1 MAKRKRRRHAKAQA
15 LTPGQWVIFALTG
28 LALVLGLAVSLAEGE
43 GLPSWESIFSRVG
56 LEAQPLPAE
65 GLAAAANAVHFIDV
79 GQGDATLL
87 QSGGEYCLVDAGE
100 PDSEDALLAYLRGM
114 GVSRLKLLV
123 MSHPHADHIGSMAA
137 VLQEFPVD
145 EVLLPDFDK
154 APYPTTATFERV
166 MQLILDKGIPAVT
179 AAPGQRFALGNGAVQ
194 VLDAGV
200 ETENYN
206 DLSQVLHFEAGGL
219 SVLLTGDGEKAVEK
233 AALGAGGLPHVQ
245 VFKAAHHG
253 SNTSNTEDFLWAVR
267 PRYVVVSCG
276 ANNSYGHP
284 HKEPVVRFAAL
295 GAQVLRTDENGSVVL
310 AEEEN
315 GLRLYTARTPEG
327 GSTGGEQEAA

>member
-1 MAKRKRRRHAKAQA
+1 M
-15 LTPGQWVIFALTG
+15 
-28 LALVLGLAVSLAEGE
+28 
-43 GLPSWESIFSRVG
+43 
-56 LEAQPLPAE
+56 
-65 GLAAAANAVHFIDV
+65 
-79 GQGDATLL
+79 
-87 QSGGEYCLVDAGE
+87 
-100 PDSEDALLAYLRGM
+100 
-114 GVSRLKLLV
+114 
-123 MSHPHADHIGSMAA
+123 
-137 VLQEFPVD
+137 
-145 EVLLPDFDK
+145 
-154 APYPTTATFERV
+154 
-166 MQLILDKGIPAVT
+166 
-179 AAPGQRFALGNGAVQ
+179 Q

-219 SVLLTGDGEKAVEK
+219 SALLTGDGEKAVEK
-233 AALGAGGLPHVQ
+233 AALAAGGLPHVQ

-276 ANNSYGHP
+276 QTTVTATPPG
-284 HKEPVVRFAAL
+284 EPMARFAAL

-327 GSTGGEQEAA
+327 GSAGGEQEAA

>member
-1 MAKRKRRRHAKAQA
+1 MAKRKRRRRTKAQA
-15 LTPGQWVIFALTG
+15 LTPGQWVVFAITG
-28 LALVLGLAVSLAEGE
+28 LALVLGLAVSVADGS
-43 GLPSWESIFSRVG
+43 GLPSWEAIFRGAG

-65 GLAAAANAVHFIDV
+65 GLGSDAAAVHFIDV

-100 PDSEDALLAYLRGM
+100 PESEQALLGYLRGM
-114 GVSRLKLLV
+114 GVTELRLLV

-137 VLQEFPVD
+137 VLENLQVD
-145 EVLLPDFDK
+145 EVLLPDLGK

-166 MQLILDKGIPAVT
+166 MQTILEKGIPAVT
-179 AAPGQRFALGNGAVQ
+179 AEPGQSFALGGGALK
-194 VLDAGV
+194 VLQAGV

-206 DLSQVLHFEAGGL
+206 DLSQVLWFEAGGL
-219 SVLLTGDGEKAVEK
+219 SVALSGDGEKAVEK
-233 AALGAGGLPHVQ
+233 AALAAGGLPRVQ

-253 SNTSNTEDFLWAVR
+253 SNTSNTEEFLWALR

-284 HKEPVVRFAAL
+284 HAEPLERFGAV
-295 GAQVLRTDENGSVVL
+295 GAQVLRTDLNGSVVL
-310 AEEEN
+310 AEEGG
-315 GLRLYTARTPEG
+315 GLRLYTARQEAG
-327 GSTGGEQEAA
+327 ADQEQEAA